1 MQIIVTYKLVKNF
14 YILTSNEGAICTAT
28 SNFIASHILITFRTL
43 HNDVCTQ
50 GSVRGVIIATQYKE
64 VFSHCD
70 ISLHSVDTWKQT
82 CHISATCLGLDYIFF
97 RRPPWRKDVKLNRCL
112 LFICYI
118 NIKRSSSALQILV

>member
-1 MQIIVTYKLVKNF
+1 MIVTNRLIKNLNF

-50 GSVRGVIIATQYKE
+50 GSVRDMIIATQYKE

-82 CHISATCLGLDYIFF
+82 CHINATCLGLDYSSEDLYG
-97 RRPPWRKDVKLNRCL
+97 RKTSN
-112 LFICYI
+112 
-118 NIKRSSSALQILV
+118 